1 MVCCRHTASKC
12 NTRVAG
18 GHLPPA
24 FLSNFFLKSHGKESR
39 PGSTYSRAATAQSTS
54 RWRKAPEVQHTA
66 EPSFSFSDLQSYKLG
81 RTLFSFTGDVKKR
94 RTSYCSG
101 SSQPTHP
108 EHPGAS
114 DIPVPM
120 PAGLLDE
127 PSPTRASP
135 HPYVGTPACW
145 GAFLALAGQLS
156 PRLF

>member
-12 NTRVAG
+12 NTRAAG

-24 FLSNFFLKSHGKESR
+24 FLSNFFLKSQGKESQ
-39 PGSTYSRAATAQSTS
+39 PGSGYSRAATAQSAS

-81 RTLFSFTGDVKKR
+81 RALFSFTGDVKKR
-94 RTSYCSG
+94 RTYSSG

-114 DIPVPM
+114 DLPVPM

-127 PSPTRASP
+127 PSPTGASP